1 LEKVHKVVT
10 IKCAILIEEKRMEY
24 YQDELAKF
32 TDEDE
37 MLKLDSKVEKSAAT
51 LIPFKNYCEEFE
63 HYAMTD
69 KSAISAQQLRL
80 KYNHICLY
88 DEDNLI
94 NNDGDADY
102 QPYSINQELFDM
114 ISECPD
120 PYNSSRILINLPP

>member
-1 LEKVHKVVT
+1 
-10 IKCAILIEEKRMEY
+10 
-24 YQDELAKF
+24 
-32 TDEDE
+32 
-37 MLKLDSKVEKSAAT
+37 
-51 LIPFKNYCEEFE
+51 
-63 HYAMTD
+63 MTD

-88 DEDNLI
+88 DEEAKEIRRVVNVEWSKRRGPIQAQHSLVTQKIATHTEGNKDNLI

>member
-1 LEKVHKVVT
+1 
-10 IKCAILIEEKRMEY
+10 MEY

-51 LIPFKNYCEEFE
+51 LIPFKNYSEVFE

-88 DEDNLI
+88 DEEAKEIRRVVNVEWSKRRRPIQAQHSLVTQK
-94 NNDGDADY
+94 NCNTY
-102 QPYSINQELFDM
+102 
-114 ISECPD
+114 
-120 PYNSSRILINLPP
+120 